1 MPRKGPVPKRELLP
15 DSRHNSVLVT
25 KLINKVM
32 LRGKKSLAEKIVYDA
47 LKTVEEKTGKPAV
60 EALEQALERC
70 KPLLEVRPRRI
81 GGATYQIPIEV
92 SPDRSLSLGLKWL
105 VNAARTREGRTM
117 EERLASEIMDA
128 LQGMGGAVKKKEEA
142 HKMAEANK
150 AFASYRW

>member
-15 DSRHNSVLVT
+15 DSRFNSVLVT

-32 LRGKKSLAEKIVYDA
+32 LKGKKSLAERVVYSA
-47 LKTVEEKTGKPAV
+47 LQTVEEKSGKHPV
-60 EALEQALERC
+60 EALEQALEKC

-92 SPDRSLSLGLKWL
+92 SPERSLSLGLKWL
-105 VNAARTREGRTM
+105 VNAARKREGRTM
-117 EERLASEIMDA
+117 EERLAAEILEA
-128 LQGMGGAVKKKEEA
+128 LQGLGGAVKKKEEA

>member
-15 DSRHNSVLVT
+15 DPRYRSL
-25 KLINKVM
+25 LIAETINRIM
-32 LRGKKSLAEKIVYDA
+32 LKGKKSVAEMIVYGA
-47 LKTVEEKTGKPAV
+47 LEEVAQKTGKPPAEV
-60 EALEQALERC
+60 LETAIDRC

-92 SPDRSLSLGLKWL
+92 PSERGKSLGLKWL
-105 VNAARTREGRTM
+105 VNAARTRSGKTM
-117 EERLASEIMDA
+117 RERLASEVSEA
-128 LQGMGGAVKKKEEA
+128 LQGLGGAVKKRDES